1 MRVKGIIEEDFTN
14 FKFPSMFINTC
25 FCDFKCCTE
34 SGLGI
39 EVCQNAPLAQASI
52 RDIRDIVIYQHF
64 IKNPITKA
72 VVIGGMEPFT
82 QFDEVISLVR
92 LFREHGCQS
101 DFVIYTGYYPDEIK
115 DEIETLKLFENIIV
129 KFGRYIPNRL
139 SRYDDVLGVMLA
151 SDNQYAERIS

>member
-52 RDIRDIVIYQHF
+52 KDIQDQVIYRHF
-64 IKNPITKA
+64 RKNTITQA

-82 QFDEVISLVR
+82 QFDEVLNLIHF
-92 LFREHGCQS
+92 FREHGCYA
-101 DFVIYTGYYPDEIK
+101 DFVIYTGYYPDEIRDK
-115 DEIETLKLFENIIV
+115 IEDLKPLKNIVI
-129 KFGRYIPNRL
+129 KFGRYIPNRP
-139 SRYDDVLGVMLA
+139 SRYDDVLGVTLA